1 MSALSTPQST
11 PEETQLEAFTHALC
25 GELLRGPD
33 PFVIVTCD
41 ATLSFRLGDF
51 ARRHP
56 DRVLDVGVAEATA
69 VAAAFGL
76 WRGGLKVV
84 VAGFAAFLSLRALEP
99 IRSLVALHGADVTF
113 LAGMTGLSAG
123 RDGVQHHATE
133 DAALLRAVPGVEVVA
148 PSDAADARAL
158 AAYCATRP
166 GPRWVRLVRRP
177 VHLDGRPAAGARSW
191 APTHWLTPPPP
202 KGRALLCAHGALSEQ
217 AQQAAR
223 LLTRHH
229 GIPAAALH
237 VGRLSPVPPE
247 LAAVLRGFPVVL
259 AVEDQYRPG
268 GLAAA
273 LDEAL
278 TAGPADGT
286 RPHLVRC
293 DLAAPPGSGDY
304 TDLLR
309 ATGLTA
315 ELLADRAAAAVHDTK
330 DNPSSGGSA

>member
-1 MSALSTPQST
+1 MSTLTT
-11 PEETQLEAFTHALC
+11 PEESQLEAFTHTLC
-25 GELLRGPD
+25 AELLRGPD

-51 ARRHP
+51 ARLHP
-56 DRVLDVGVAEATA
+56 GRVVDVGVAEATA

-99 IRSLVALHGADVTF
+99 IRSLVALHEADVTF

-123 RDGVQHHATE
+123 RDGAQHHATE
-133 DAALLRAVPGVEVVA
+133 DAALLRAVPGIEVVA
-148 PSDAADARAL
+148 PSDASDARAL
-158 AAYCATRP
+158 ATYCATHP

-177 VHLDGRPAAGARSW
+177 VHLDGQPATGARSW
-191 APTHWLTPPPP
+191 TPTRWLTPPPP
-202 KGRALLCAHGALSEQ
+202 DGRVLLCAHGALSEQ
-217 AQQAAR
+217 VQQAAR

-229 GIPAAALH
+229 GIPAAALQ

-247 LAAVLRGFPVVL
+247 LAAALRGFPVVL
-259 AVEDQYRPG
+259 AVEDQNRPG

-278 TAGPADGT
+278 TADTVGGT

-293 DLAAPPGSGDY
+293 DLTAPPGSGDY

-315 ELLADRAAAAVHDTK
+315 EQLADRAATAVHDMK
-330 DNPSSGGSA
+330 DPTASGGNA